1 VFADINGARI
11 HYERSG
17 AGVPLILLHA
27 GIADSRMWEPQVA
40 AFAQHFDVIRPD
52 VRGYGQSDLPAAEWS
67 PHGDV
72 LGLMDRLHLKPAH
85 LVGCSIGGGIALD
98 FALDH
103 PERASKIVLVGPG
116 VGGVEDDPK
125 HADIFAEAD
134 AAYETKDFDVMNEA
148 DMHIW
153 LDGPYRPKGYVREP
167 LRRLFLEMNR
177 KNLEVDWTQAPTT
190 KLVPPAARRLDEVT
204 APTLVIVGDKDVAP
218 ITEACDLL
226 VSSIRGAKKAVI
238 EDAAHLPNL
247 EHPEQFNRLVLDFL
261 LG

>member
-1 VFADINGARI
+1 MFADINGARV
-11 HYERSG
+11 HYERIG
-17 AGVPLILLHA
+17 TGVPLILLHA
-27 GIADSRMWEPQVA
+27 GIADSRMWEPQMA
-40 AFAQHFDVIRPD
+40 AFAHHFDVIAPD
-52 VRGYGQSDLPAAEWS
+52 VRGYGQSDLPATEWS

-72 LGLMDRLHLKPAH
+72 LGLMDHLHLKPAH

-103 PERASKIVLVGPG
+103 PERASKLVLVGPA

-125 HADIFAEAD
+125 HKDLFAEAD
-134 AAYETKDFDVMNEA
+134 AAYETNDFDVMNKA

-177 KNLEVDWTQAPTT
+177 KNLEVDWSLAPTT
-190 KLVPPAARRLDEVT
+190 KLMPPAAQRLGEVT
-204 APTLVIVGDKDVAP
+204 APTLVVVGNKDVAP
-218 ITEACDLL
+218 IAEACDLL
-226 VSSIRGAKKAVI
+226 ASSIRGARKAVI
-238 EDAAHLPNL
+238 KDAAHLPNL
-247 EHPEQFNRLVLDFL
+247 EHPDEFNALVLDFL